1 MVRFDLN
8 LQTISSNSIVTICS
22 SWSFVEIVIGQS
34 DVFSVVSE
42 QISHSSPTL
51 FWSKISKSIL
61 GRENSGNDV
70 FDCSLFSFSDGFGS
84 VQDNRNSAKVALL
97 LRDLT

>member
-1 MVRFDLN
+1 MVRFDPN

-22 SWSFVEIVIGQS
+22 SWSFLEIVIGQS

-61 GRENSGNDV
+61 GRKNSGNDV
-70 FDCSLFSFSDGFGS
+70 FDCFLLSLRDGFGAAQDTRNS
-84 VQDNRNSAKVALL
+84 VQVALL
-97 LRDLT
+97 LST